1 MSNGFQSSNAL
12 QAAAFQAKYFRRRL
26 MGMIAST
33 PNTKI
38 PAEHADQ
45 LAIEQTLARGESG
58 GLLTREDAILLIGR
72 ARTGALLEAAS
83 SLRNRV
89 KGRTIS
95 YSRKAFI
102 PLTTFCR
109 DRCGYCTFRRD
120 PGEPGGRYMTPE
132 DVIAAAETAQR
143 AGCHELLFSLGD
155 QPEVEFPEAREFLHT
170 QGVKRTLEY
179 LAAMT
184 RLALEKTG
192 LLPHSNPGLM
202 GAADLA
208 ELKTSNASLGL
219 MLENSSPR
227 LMGRGQAH
235 WRAPDKAPRKRLRT
249 IEDAGRLEIPFTSGI
264 LFGIGETREER
275 VDSLLAIRA
284 LHERYGHIQEVI
296 VQNFRA
302 KAATPMAAHP
312 EPDMD
317 EMLRTV
323 AVARLVLGG
332 DMNLQ
337 APPNLSASDYP
348 RLLDAGINDWG
359 GISPVTPDFINP
371 EAAWPHIA
379 TLGERTADAGFELR
393 ARLAVYPEF
402 IEREGFLDD
411 AVRPYVAALADTDG
425 FAKTGD

>member
-1 MSNGFQSSNAL
+1 
-12 QAAAFQAKYFRRRL
+12 
-26 MGMIAST
+26 MGTILNT
-33 PNTKI
+33 PNTKSLTTR
-38 PAEHADQ
+38 PDQATVGHA
-45 LAIEQTLARGESG
+45 LALGESG
-58 GLLTREDAILLIGR
+58 GLLTREDAIALIEH
-72 ARTGALLEAAS
+72 AQTAALLEAAS

-132 DVIAAAETAQR
+132 DVIAAAEAAQR

-155 QPEVEFPEAREFLHT
+155 QPEVAFPEAREFLSA
-170 QGVKRTLEY
+170 QGFKQTLEY

-192 LLPHSNPGLM
+192 LLPHANPGLM
-202 GAADLA
+202 SATDLA

-235 WRAPDKAPRKRLRT
+235 WQAPDKAPRKRLRT
-249 IEDAGRLEIPFTSGI
+249 IEDAGRLKIPFTTGI
-264 LFGIGETREER
+264 LIGIGETREER
-275 VDSLLAIRA
+275 VDSLLAIRE
-284 LHERYGHIQEVI
+284 LHARHGHIQEVI

-302 KAATPMAAHP
+302 KPATPMAVHP

-323 AVARLVLGG
+323 AVARLMLGG

-337 APPNLSASDYP
+337 APPNLSAHDYP

-359 GISPVTPDFINP
+359 GVSPVTPDFINP

-379 TLGERTADAGFELR
+379 TLGERTADAGFHLR
-393 ARLAVYPEF
+393 ARLAIYPEF
-402 IEREGFLDD
+402 IERDGFLHE
-411 AVRPYVAALADTDG
+411 AVRPYVSSLADVDG
-425 FAKTGD
+425 FAKIGD

>member
-1 MSNGFQSSNAL
+1 
-12 QAAAFQAKYFRRRL
+12 
-26 MGMIAST
+26 MGTIART
-33 PNTKI
+33 PNIKSRA
-38 PAEHADQ
+38 PHLDQ
-45 LAIEQTLARGESG
+45 RALSRALALGESG
-58 GLLTREDAILLIGR
+58 GILTREDAVQLIEH
-72 ARTGALLEAAS
+72 AQTAELLEAAS

-132 DVIAAAETAQR
+132 DVVAAAEAARR

-155 QPEVEFPEAREFLHT
+155 QPEIEFPEAQNFLRAR
-170 QGVKRTLEY
+170 GFERTLEY
-179 LAAMT
+179 LAATT
-184 RLALEKTG
+184 RLALEQTG

-202 GAADLA
+202 GPADLA
-208 ELKTSNASLGL
+208 ELKTSNTSLGL

-227 LMGRGQAH
+227 LMGRGHAH
-235 WRAPDKAPRKRLRT
+235 WQAPDKAPRKRLRT
-249 IEDAGRLEIPFTSGI
+249 IEEAGRQKIPFTTGI
-264 LFGIGETREER
+264 LIGIGETREER
-275 VDSLLAIRA
+275 VDSLLAIREVHA
-284 LHERYGHIQEVI
+284 RHGHIQEVI

-302 KAATPMAAHP
+302 KPATRMAGHP

-323 AVARLVLGG
+323 AVARLLLGG

-379 TLGERTADAGFELR
+379 TLGERTSNAGFHLR
-393 ARLAVYPEF
+393 ARLAIYPEF
-402 IEREGFLDD
+402 IGRDGFLHES
-411 AVRPYVAALADTDG
+411 VRPYVLLLADADG
-425 FAKTGD
+425 FAKMENGWPS

>member
-1 MSNGFQSSNAL
+1 
-12 QAAAFQAKYFRRRL
+12 
-26 MGMIAST
+26 MGTIIST
-33 PNTKI
+33 PNTKSSEVQPGQRMI
-38 PAEHADQ
+38 DRA
-45 LAIEQTLARGESG
+45 LALGESG
-58 GLLTREDAILLIGR
+58 GLLTRDEAVLLIEH
-72 ARTGALLEAAS
+72 AQTAALLEAAS

-132 DVIAAAETAQR
+132 GVIATAETAQR

-170 QGVKRTLEY
+170 QGLERTLEY

-184 RLALEKTG
+184 RLTLEKTG
-192 LLPHSNPGLM
+192 LLPHANPGLM
-202 GAADLA
+202 SADDLA

-235 WRAPDKAPRKRLRT
+235 WQAPDKAPRKRVRT
-249 IEDAGRLEIPFTSGI
+249 IEDAGRLKIPFTTGI
-264 LFGIGETREER
+264 LIGIGETREER
-275 VDSLLAIRA
+275 VDSLLAIRE
-284 LHERYGHIQEVI
+284 LHARRGHIQEVI

-302 KAATPMAAHP
+302 KPATPMAAHP

-323 AVARLVLGG
+323 AVARLMLGG

-337 APPNLSASDYP
+337 APPNLSAHDYP
-348 RLLDAGINDWG
+348 RLLEAGINDWG

-379 TLGERTADAGFELR
+379 TLGERTANAGFHLR
-393 ARLAVYPEF
+393 ARLAIYPEF
-402 IEREGFLDD
+402 IERDGFLHD
-411 AVRPYVAALADTDG
+411 AVRPYVSSHADADG
-425 FAKTGD
+425 FAKTGV

>member
-1 MSNGFQSSNAL
+1 
-12 QAAAFQAKYFRRRL
+12 
-26 MGMIAST
+26 MGTITST
-33 PNTKI
+33 PNAKSVAA
-38 PAEHADQ
+38 PPDQ
-45 LAIEQTLARGESG
+45 IAIDRALALGESG
-58 GLLTREDAILLIGR
+58 GPLAREDAALLIEH
-72 ARTGALLEAAS
+72 AATGALLEAAS

-95 YSRKAFI
+95 YSRKAFL
-102 PLTTFCR
+102 PLTTICR

-132 DVIAAAETAQR
+132 DVIAAAENAKH

-155 QPEVEFPEAREFLHT
+155 QPELEFPEARDFLRR
-170 QGVKRTLEY
+170 QGVERTLEY

-184 RLALEKTG
+184 RLALETTG
-192 LLPHSNPGLM
+192 LLPHANPGLM
-202 GAADLA
+202 SATDLA

-227 LMGRGQAH
+227 LMGKGLAH
-235 WRAPDKAPRKRLRT
+235 WQAPDKAPRKRLRT
-249 IEDAGRLEIPFTSGI
+249 IEDAGRLKIPFTTGI
-264 LFGIGETREER
+264 LIGIGETREER
-275 VDSLLAIRA
+275 VDSLLAIRE
-284 LHERYGHIQEVI
+284 LHVRYGHIQEVI

-302 KAATPMAAHP
+302 KPATPMAAHP

-332 DMNLQ
+332 EMNLQ

-359 GISPVTPDFINP
+359 GISPITPDFINP

-393 ARLAVYPEF
+393 ARLAIYPEF

-411 AVRPYVAALADTDG
+411 AVRPYISSLTDADG

>member
-1 MSNGFQSSNAL
+1 
-12 QAAAFQAKYFRRRL
+12 
-26 MGMIAST
+26 MGTIIST
-33 PNTKI
+33 PKTKS
-38 PAEHADQ
+38 PAAQSDHRAIDRA
-45 LAIEQTLARGESG
+45 LALGESG
-58 GLLTREDAILLIGR
+58 ALLTRDEAVLLIEY
-72 ARTGALLEAAS
+72 ARTAALLEAAS

-102 PLTTFCR
+102 PLTTLCR

-132 DVIAAAETAQR
+132 DVIAAAEAAR
-143 AGCHELLFSLGD
+143 CAGCHELLFSLGD
-155 QPEVEFPEAREFLHT
+155 QPEVAFPEAREFLRA
-170 QGVKRTLEY
+170 QGFERTLEY

-192 LLPHSNPGLM
+192 LLPHANPGLM
-202 GAADLA
+202 SAADLV

-227 LMGRGQAH
+227 LMGRGLAH
-235 WRAPDKAPRKRLRT
+235 WQAPDKAPRKRLRN
-249 IEDAGRLEIPFTSGI
+249 IEDAGRLKIPFTTGI
-264 LFGIGETREER
+264 LIGIGETREER
-275 VDSLLAIRA
+275 VDSLLAIRE
-284 LHERYGHIQEVI
+284 LHARHGHIQEVI

-302 KAATPMAAHP
+302 KPATPMAAHP

-337 APPNLSASDYP
+337 APPNLSARDYP

-379 TLGERTADAGFELR
+379 TLGERTADAGFHLR
-393 ARLAVYPEF
+393 ARLAIYPEF
-402 IEREGFLDD
+402 IERDGFLHD
-411 AVRPYVAALADTDG
+411 AVRPYVSSHANADG
-425 FAKTGD
+425 FAKTGV

>member
-1 MSNGFQSSNAL
+1 
-12 QAAAFQAKYFRRRL
+12 
-26 MGMIAST
+26 MGTILST
-33 PNTKI
+33 PNTKSLTTR
-38 PAEHADQ
+38 PDQGAVGHA
-45 LAIEQTLARGESG
+45 LALGESG
-58 GLLTREDAILLIGR
+58 GLLTREDAIALIEH
-72 ARTGALLEAAS
+72 AQTAALLEAAS

-89 KGRTIS
+89 KGCTIS

-102 PLTTFCR
+102 PLTTYCR

-132 DVIAAAETAQR
+132 DVIAAAETARR

-155 QPEVEFPEAREFLHT
+155 QPEAAFPEAREFLRA
-170 QGVKRTLEY
+170 QGFERTLEY

-192 LLPHSNPGLM
+192 LLPHANPGLM
-202 GAADLA
+202 SAADLA
-208 ELKTSNASLGL
+208 ELKTSNPSLGL

-235 WRAPDKAPRKRLRT
+235 WQAPDKAPRKRLRT
-249 IEDAGRLEIPFTSGI
+249 IADAGRLKIPFTTGI
-264 LFGIGETREER
+264 LIGIGETREER
-275 VDSLLAIRA
+275 VDSLLAIRE
-284 LHERYGHIQEVI
+284 LHARHGHIQEVI

-302 KAATPMAAHP
+302 KPATPMAAHP

-323 AVARLVLGG
+323 ALARLVLGG

-337 APPNLSASDYP
+337 APPNLSASNYP
-348 RLLDAGINDWG
+348 RLLEAGINDWG

-379 TLGERTADAGFELR
+379 TLGERTANAGFHLR
-393 ARLAVYPEF
+393 PRLAIYPEF
-402 IEREGFLDD
+402 IERNGFLHD
-411 AVRPYVAALADTDG
+411 AVRPYVASLAAADG
-425 FAKTGD
+425 FAKIGE